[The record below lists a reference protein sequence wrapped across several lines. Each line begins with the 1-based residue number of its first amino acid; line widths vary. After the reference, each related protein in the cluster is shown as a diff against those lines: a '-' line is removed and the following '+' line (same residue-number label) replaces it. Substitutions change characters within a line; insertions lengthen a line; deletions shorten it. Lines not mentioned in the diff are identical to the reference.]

1 MERVVTTED
10 FYNEN
15 ADHFYNRTINVN
27 MDHFYKEFSPYIP
40 KGGSIL
46 DAGCGSGRD
55 AKFFQDQGYNV
66 TASDSAIEMVKLSS
80 LLLGKPTFHLSFE
93 EVDFKEEFDG
103 IWANASLLH
112 VKSDRLP
119 EILKKLCGAL
129 KPGGVL
135 FMSFKYGEGE
145 YIKDG
150 RYFSD
155 HTEASIRHVI
165 SLIPEFEE
173 IKSWKSEDTRNS
185 SADFWLSSVMRKKVA

>member
-1 MERVVTTED
+1 MATED

-15 ADHFYNRTINVN
+15 ADHFYNRTINVK
-27 MDHFYKEFSPYIP
+27 MGHFYEEFMPHLP
-40 KGGSIL
+40 DGGSIF
-46 DAGCGSGRD
+46 DIGCGSGRD

-66 TASDSAIEMVKLSS
+66 TASDSAIEMVKKSS
-80 LLLGKPTFHLSFE
+80 LLLGKPSLHLSFE
-93 EVDFKEEFDG
+93 DINMKEQFDG

-119 EILKKLCGAL
+119 EILRKICRAL

-145 YIKDG
+145 YLKDG
-150 RYFSD
+150 RHFND
-155 HTEASIRHVI
+155 QTEASIRQVVGF
-165 SLIPEFEE
+165 IPEFEE
-173 IKSWKSEDTRNS
+173 IKTWKSEDTRCS